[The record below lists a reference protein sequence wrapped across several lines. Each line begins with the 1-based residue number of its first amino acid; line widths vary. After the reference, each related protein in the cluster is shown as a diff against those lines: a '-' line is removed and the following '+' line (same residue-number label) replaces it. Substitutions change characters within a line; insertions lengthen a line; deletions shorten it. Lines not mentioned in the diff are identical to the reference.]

1 MEKKK
6 NAFIDYVKGIAILL
20 VLVGHCVQYGS
31 GAAFLENGEYW
42 NNIVMKV
49 IYSFHMPLFV
59 AVSGYL
65 FWYSVKNHGMFS
77 SIKSRIARLMPV
89 CFTWALILSLVD
101 FTKGEFPGVKHTV
114 YYFLTDF
121 WFLWAIIFSTV
132 CVALIEFV
140 HNKFGGGGYAAVAAV
155 LLMNAFILTP
165 DMLWSHAYKFV
176 APYFIGGYYYAK
188 KQKSWLKSNVVG
200 GVSTLLWAV
209 LMLFY
214 SKDSYIYTT
223 GITIFHKENVLNQ
236 LIIDAYRYLVGA
248 AGVIASIHFLKKLFA
263 MITKHEGVCIA
274 FGKRLV
280 EYMGRNSI
288 TFYILSTYLFAW
300 ILPEITKRITFNFVL
315 TLLETTAVALLC
327 DAVGKLLKR
336 SRVVSKWLIAS

>member
-20 VLVGHCVQYGS
+20 VLVGHCIQYGS
-31 GAAFLENGEYW
+31 GASFLENGEYW

-65 FWYSVKNHGMFS
+65 FWFSVKNHGMVN
-77 SIKSRIARLMPV
+77 SIKSRIVRLVPV
-89 CFTWALILSLVD
+89 CFTWAIILSLVD
-101 FTKGEFPGVKHTV
+101 FTKGEFAGVKHTA

-132 CVALIEFV
+132 CVALIELF
-140 HNKFGGGGYAAVAAV
+140 HNKFGGGYAAVAAV
-155 LLMNAFILTP
+155 LLMGAFILTP

-188 KQKSWLKSNVVG
+188 NQKNWLKSNVVG

-209 LMLFY
+209 LMLLY

-223 GITIFHKENVLNQ
+223 GITIFRKENIGNQ
-236 LIIDAYRYLVGA
+236 LGIDAYRYLVGIV
-248 AGVIASIHFLKKLFA
+248 GVIAVIWILKKLYA
-263 MITKHEGVCIA
+263 VIASREESWVTSGRSMI
-274 FGKRLV
+274 

-288 TFYILSTYLFAW
+288 TYYILSTYLFAW
-300 ILPEITKRITFNFVL
+300 IMPKITKNFTFNIISILVETFV
-315 TLLETTAVALLC
+315 VGVLC
-327 DAVGKLLKR
+327 DVVGKIIKR
-336 SRVVSKWLIAS
+336 FKPLSRWLIAN